1 MMKRYLRKVMV
12 GKLRR
17 RLLLLQ
23 FIGFSLVPITAL
35 AQNNQKAKKIQ
46 KEEMI
51 PGTVKGVI
59 SDIYGEPL
67 FGVNILN
74 KSKNEST
81 TTDRN
86 GKYTIY
92 AETGETV
99 VVTLNGYLTREIEA
113 SGQNLDLSLTES
125 TQTEKTYNTLYG
137 PRKKSTSIQSYA
149 DVYSRELAQSPT
161 VSYLNALTGRLPGL
175 TTLQANGE
183 PGNDFVGAS
192 IRGVAPQVLVNGI
205 PRSFASIDPEQI
217 ESITILKDALST
229 VMLGQRS
236 SGGVILIKTKQGEVG
251 KQKVSFTAQR
261 GIQSSTRMPKTLD
274 AYNYATLFNEAL
286 RNDSKAEIYTA
297 ADLQAY
303 KDGSDPVG
311 HPNVDWYDEI
321 LKPSSPFTRYNLNT
335 SGGGNNA
342 RYFVSVDYMNQDGLY
357 KTSDDNSYNTNV
369 NYKRYLL
376 RSNIDVDITK
386 NLVVNLNLFGA
397 IENGNYPGGSNLY
410 GALASTPNNAYPLF
424 NRNGSLGGNNDF
436 QNNIW
441 GLSTRS
447 GYTLSYDRTI
457 SADISLKRTLD
468 DVIKGLF
475 VKATLSFNTGLGDA
489 TNRTKTFAVYKETPN
504 LTGGYDYQKFKVD
517 GVQNAGSSTNTAQ
530 TKNLYTEFQM
540 GYDRSFGKHNLNALV
555 NGNIQNM
562 YINGPNLPLDYKTLA
577 GSFSY
582 NYDEKYML
590 EVAMSYSGLNRYID
604 NQRYGYFPAAGVA
617 WNISKEDFIKDNVS
631 WINNLKLRASYGKT
645 GNANIGYFVYDQ
657 YYVDGVGYYFG
668 TSATFAYTKTES
680 ALANPNATWEKAK
693 KLNIGL
699 DADFFNNTFNITV
712 DYYKNRFYDLMQQR
726 GKSSAIIGNTY
737 PLENI
742 GITDYRGLD
751 LQATYRNHV
760 NNLNYFVSAIIS
772 SGSNKIVY
780 QDEVYREYNWM
791 QRTGQS
797 SSQTFGYIADGFFQ
811 SAAEINASP
820 KIAGYNPVPGDI
832 KYKDLNGD
840 NVINQFDIT
849 SLRSNKP
856 MVYYSLNF
864 GVNYKGFDFSA
875 LLQGARNRT
884 IYLSGATEWEFQN
897 NGLGQA
903 FEHHLDRWTPATA
916 ATATYPRLT
925 VGSNVN
931 NQASSSFWLQNGNYL
946 RLKNVE
952 VGYTLP
958 GRLSNKVGLSSIRV
972 FANGLNLFTQS
983 ELDRVDPETI
993 GSIYPAQR
1001 VVNMGINIKF

>member
-1 MMKRYLRKVMV
+1 MMKRYLKKVMYL
-12 GKLRR
+12 KPRHE
-17 RLLLLQ
+17 LLFLQ
-23 FIGFSLVPITAL
+23 LICLGLIPFSGL
-35 AQNNQKAKKIQ
+35 AQNSSVRKTQ
-46 KEEMI
+46 ETLLS
-51 PGTVKGVI
+51 GTLKGII

-67 FGVNILN
+67 FGVTVLN
-74 KSKNEST
+74 KSKGEHT
-81 TTDRN
+81 LTDRS
-86 GKYTIY
+86 GKYTI
-92 AETGETV
+92 TGEPGEILV
-99 VVTLNGYLTREIEA
+99 FSLNGYLTKEVEVA
-113 SGQNLDLSLTES
+113 GQNLNLSLTES
-125 TQTEKTYNTLYG
+125 TQTEKTFNSLYG

-149 DVYSRELAQSPT
+149 DIYSRELAQSPT

-192 IRGVAPQVLVNGI
+192 IRGVAPQILVNGI
-205 PRSFASIDPEQI
+205 PRDLTSIDPEEI

-236 SGGVILIKTKQGEVG
+236 SGGVILIKTKQGEIG

-261 GIQSSTRMPKTLD
+261 GIQSSTTIPKTLD
-274 AYNYATLFNEAL
+274 AYNYASLFNEAL
-286 RNDSKAEIYTA
+286 RNDGKAEIYTQ

-303 KDGSDPVG
+303 KDGSDPIG

-321 LKPSSPFTRYNLNT
+321 LKPSSIFSRYNLNT

-342 RYFVSVDYMNQDGLY
+342 RYFVSVDYLNQDGLY
-357 KTSDDNSYNTNV
+357 KTSDENSYNTNV

-386 NLVVNLNLFGA
+386 NLSVNLNLFGA
-397 IENGNYPGGSNLY
+397 IENGNYPGGGGIY
-410 GALASTPNNAYPLF
+410 GALATTPNNAYPIF
-424 NRNGSLGGNNDF
+424 NSNGSLGGNNDF

-447 GYTLSYDRTI
+447 GYTLSYNRTI
-457 SADISLKRTLD
+457 TADLSLKRTLD
-468 DVIKGLF
+468 DVLKGLF

-489 TNRTKTFAVYKETPN
+489 TNRTKTFAVYKQTPN
-504 LTGGYDYQKFKVD
+504 AAGEYDYQKFKVD

-530 TKNLYTEFQM
+530 NKNLYSEFQA
-540 GYDRSFGKHNLNALV
+540 GFDRSFQKHHVSALL
-555 NGNIQNM
+555 NGNIQNV
-562 YINGPNLPLDYKTLA
+562 YVNGPNLPLDYKTLA
-577 GSFSY
+577 SSFSY
-582 NYDEKYML
+582 DYDEKYMF
-590 EVAMSYSGLNRYID
+590 EVAMSYSGLNRYLD
-604 NQRYGYFPAAGVA
+604 NNRYGYFPAVGVA
-617 WNISKEDFIKDNVS
+617 WNISKENFLKENVS

-657 YYVDGVGYYFG
+657 YYTDGVGYYFG

-680 ALANPNATWEKAK
+680 SLANPNATWEKAR

-699 DADFFNNTFNITV
+699 DADFFNNTFNLTV

-726 GKSSAIIGNTY
+726 GKSASIIGNTY

-751 LQATYRNHV
+751 LQATYRNHI

-772 SGSNKIVY
+772 AGSNKVID
-780 QDEVYREYNWM
+780 QDEVFREYDWM
-791 QRTGQS
+791 KRTGQS
-797 SSQTFGYIADGFFQ
+797 GSQTFGYLADGFFQ
-811 SAAEINASP
+811 TIEEINASP

-832 KYKDLNGD
+832 KYRDLNGD
-840 NVINQFDIT
+840 QIINEFDVT
-849 SLRSNKP
+849 ALRSNKP
-856 MVYYSLNF
+856 MVYYSFNL
-864 GVNYKGFDFSA
+864 GINYKGFDFSA

-884 IYLSGATEWEFQN
+884 IYVSGTTEWEFQN

-903 FEHHLDRWTPATA
+903 FEHHLNRWTPATA
-916 ATATYPRLT
+916 GTATYPRLT

-931 NQASSSFWLQNGNYL
+931 NQASSSFWLRNGNYL

-952 VGYTLP
+952 LGYTLP
-958 GRLSNKVGLSSIRV
+958 GSLSHKIGLSSIRV
-972 FANGLNLFTQS
+972 FANGLNLLTQS
-983 ELDRVDPETI
+983 EFDRVDPETI

-1001 VVNMGINIKF
+1001 VINMGINIKF